1 MVQARLKSL
10 VRWFFRAPAW
20 LYRWR
25 CGWLLGH
32 RFLLLIHVGRRSGLR
47 RRTILEVMVYRP
59 DGPEMIVMSGFGP
72 RADWFRN
79 IKANPN
85 PKIMVGSL
93 SFVAVYRVLD
103 IEEAVAVIGAY
114 ERRNRFAAPV
124 IRLVLGRLLGSPY
137 HGSEADRRRAAANLP
152 LVAFRPRGEGG

>member
-1 MVQARLKSL
+1 MVQGRLNPLARRL
-10 VRWFFRAPAW
+10 FRAPTW

-32 RFLLLIHVGRRSGLR
+32 RFLLLIHTGRRSGLR
-47 RRTILEVMVYRP
+47 HRTVLEVMAYRP

-72 RADWFRN
+72 RADWLRN
-79 IKANPN
+79 IQANPN
-85 PKIMVGSL
+85 PEVMVGSL
-93 SFVAVYRVLD
+93 SFSAAYRVLD
-103 IEEAVAVIGAY
+103 IEEAIAVIASY

-137 HGSEADRRRAAANLP
+137 HGSEADHRQAATNLP
-152 LVAFRPRGEGG
+152 LIAFRPRNAGN